1 MNLNKKQ
8 TIAVLDQAQEMADAF
23 NSVDGKVMHISIM
36 YVGFYLWS
44 FQNCVKDHGYYAE
57 AKGCEYDQQFA
68 LTTTGEPIA
77 LPEYCYRLSRNL
89 LVHVSLFYD
98 IHNPTQYKMEYKLT
112 AGHIDPAVKGKE
124 GFMDQLNFID
134 KEDSQRFQ
142 FFRKCDIDS
151 LSNYFIS

>member
-23 NSVDGKVMHISIM
+23 NSVDGKVMHISVM
-36 YVGFYLWS
+36 YVGFWAWS
-44 FQNCVKDHGYYAE
+44 SFDYMIKHGYD
-57 AKGCEYDQQFA
+57 AKEEGCDYTQRFA

-77 LPEYCYRLSRNL
+77 LPEYCYRLSRNPH
-89 LVHVSLFYD
+89 VHVSLFYD
-98 IHNPTQYKMEYKLT
+98 FQKVTDVKMVKNIT

-124 GFMDQLNFID
+124 GFNELDFID
-134 KEDSQRFQ
+134 KEDSQRCL
-142 FFRKCDIDS
+142 FFDWCNIDS